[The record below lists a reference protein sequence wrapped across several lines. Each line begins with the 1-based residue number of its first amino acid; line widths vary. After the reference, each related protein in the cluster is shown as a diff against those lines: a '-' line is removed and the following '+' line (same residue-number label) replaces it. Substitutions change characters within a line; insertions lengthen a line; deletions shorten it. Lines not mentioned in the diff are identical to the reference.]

1 MRRNTLI
8 TNLKGIGDMTGRK
21 VIPGREKGSH
31 VSRNIELL
39 MVMSSVATKSA
50 FVEQGVMLRNANK

>member
-1 MRRNTLI
+1 MK
-8 TNLKGIGDMTGRK
+8 NLKGIGDMIGRK

-31 VSRNIELL
+31 VSRNTELL
-39 MVMSSVATKSA
+39 MVMSSVANKSA

>member
-1 MRRNTLI
+1 MK
-8 TNLKGIGDMTGRK
+8 NLKRIGDMTGRK

-39 MVMSSVATKSA
+39 MVMSSVANKSA
-50 FVEQGVMLRNANK
+50 FVEQDVMLRNANK